1 MVMSMI
7 WVLLVS
13 ATGVVAADS
22 SSPLAQSPTVP
33 SKIVV
38 SKSET
43 AASPTDLRRA
53 AADALRRANAAKRA
67 DRTAAITALVNVFK
81 ELGNDRQLPQQERQ
95 RLGAEIRL
103 RLERF
108 ATQFRYELAR
118 DGQRAPAQSPAN
130 AAGGPATDGLDNLVD
145 LIQQA
150 IGPQDW
156 VLAQRI
162 GGPGGAGQPGAG
174 FAGQPGST
182 SGGGGAFGSSIDQAA
197 SANGQALVDLIQ
209 ATIAPDTWDIRGG
222 PGTIIYYN
230 PLRALVV
237 RQTGEVHDNLGDLL
251 GGLRK

>member
-1 MVMSMI
+1 MI

-22 SSPLAQSPTVP
+22 SSPSAQSPTFP
-33 SKIVV
+33 SKVVV
-38 SKSET
+38 STSQT
-43 AASPTDLRRA
+43 AASLTDLPRA
-53 AADALRRANAAKRA
+53 AADALRTVNAAKPA
-67 DRTAAITALVNVFK
+67 DRAAAIAALVNVFK

-95 RLGAEIRL
+95 RLGAELRS

-108 ATQFRYELAR
+108 AVQFRCELAQKAR
-118 DGQRAPAQSPAN
+118 RASTSESPA
-130 AAGGPATDGLDNLVD
+130 GGTDGPAADGLDNLVD
-145 LIQQA
+145 LIQQT

-174 FAGQPGST
+174 FAGQPGSR

-197 SANGQALVDLIQ
+197 SVNGQALVDLIQ
-209 ATIAPDTWDIRGG
+209 TTIAPDTWDIRGG
-222 PGTIIYYN
+222 PGTIVYYN